1 MAKLKSMKLSKNLS
15 LQEVTKSNTA
25 TRLGIDNTPSEQA
38 INNLKAVAEHVF
50 QPLRDRF
57 GVPIGIS
64 SGYRSPEL
72 NKAIK
77 GSRTS
82 QHMVGEALD
91 IDADIYGGLSN
102 KDIFDYIKDNLTFD
116 QMIWE
121 FGDDESPAWVHVS
134 YKQNDTNRG
143 RILRAH
149 RNSKGQVYYSVV
161 SNKA

>member
-1 MAKLKSMKLSKNLS
+1 MNLSKNLS
-15 LQEVTKSNTA
+15 LKEVVKSNTA
-25 TRLGIDNTPSEQA
+25 TRLGIDNTPSDQA
-38 INNLKAVAEHVF
+38 INNLKAIAEHVF
-50 QPLRDRF
+50 QPLRDHF
-57 GVPIGIS
+57 GRPVGIS
-64 SGYRSPEL
+64 SGYRSPDL

-77 GSRTS
+77 GSRKS

-116 QMIWE
+116 QLIWE

-134 YKQNDTNRG
+134 YKQNDINRG

-149 RNSKGQVYYSVV
+149 RDINGQTYYSVIL
-161 SNKA
+161 NNA